1 MRAVLTVIG
10 KDAVGITAAVATKC
24 AEFKANIEDMTQKVM
39 SDLFVMIMI
48 VNVDMLVGKFTDF
61 VDEMSALGKEKG
73 LEIHTMHEDVFNA
86 MHRK

>member
-1 MRAVLTVIG
+1 MRAVITVIG
-10 KDAVGITAAVATKC
+10 KDAVGITAAVSAKC
-24 AEFKANIEDMTQKVM
+24 AQHQVNIEDITQKVL

-48 VNVDMLVGKFTDF
+48 VNADMVSSKFTDF

-86 MHRK
+86 MHRI

>member
-10 KDAVGITAAVATKC
+10 KDAVGITAAVAAKC

-86 MHRK
+86 MHRI